1 MSDRA
6 TQPPEKENGSRDP
19 GRETPVPLANRH
31 PPIWWATRRFQF
43 NLDALREILNDI
55 LPTFGELDDK
65 HFGANALVAIR
76 DLPEDKRA
84 DLQRYIDE
92 RIAEARAGDPPAV
105 VEPDSG
111 EEDPAPGDGS
121 TIQINFD
128 LARIEEIFGGDRHFL
143 AAFFQEV
150 EHLATGPRRVT
161 IMHNSLL
168 TMAIGAFEVL
178 IASIA
183 TQFYVKHPGAL
194 DSDEKVF
201 SFEELRKLQDVD
213 DAADDIIS
221 RRITDLMYGDLDSW
235 SEWFSENAQQDISEL
250 AMDFDVVSEAFQRR
264 HVVLHNGGLASRQ
277 YLSKTGNSL
286 VQVGDRLPVNGEYLN
301 AVFDQLDTLG
311 TSLGILAE
319 GTWSQENRDFVAET
333 LLLRRCF
340 ELMMESRWEA
350 AQTLA
355 ALGQGLK
362 CKSVTKS
369 SLQCNEW
376 LCRAER
382 FGYESVREV
391 VTNGFDTSDMAPRFE
406 LARKILIEDI
416 DGALASIPELIASQE
431 ITRGELEAWPILRT
445 VREHADYTQLL
456 ASIDNDGSD

>member
-1 MSDRA
+1 M
-6 TQPPEKENGSRDP
+6 PK
-19 GRETPVPLANRH
+19 L
-31 PPIWWATRRFQF
+31 
-43 NLDALREILNDI
+43 
-55 LPTFGELDDK
+55 GELDEK
-65 HFGANALVAIR
+65 HFGVNALAAIK

-105 VEPDSG
+105 VEPHEG
-111 EEDPAPGDGS
+111 EQDDPPPGDDS
-121 TIQINFD
+121 TLQINFD

-143 AAFFQEV
+143 GAFMQEV

-201 SFEELRKLQDVD
+201 SFEELRKFEDVD

-235 SEWFSENAQQDISEL
+235 SEWFSDNAQQDISEL
-250 AMDFDVVSEAFQRR
+250 AMDVDVVSEAFQRR

-277 YLSKTGNSL
+277 YLDKTGDSS
-286 VQVGDRLPVNGEYLN
+286 VQVGDRLPVSGEYLN
-301 AVFDQLDTLG
+301 AIFDQLDTLG
-311 TSLGILAE
+311 TSIGVLAE
-319 GTWSQENRDFVAET
+319 GTWSQDSRDFVANS

-350 AQTLA
+350 AQKLA
-355 ALGQGLK
+355 ALGQRLN
-362 CKSVTKS
+362 CQSVTKS

-382 FGYESVREV
+382 FGYESVREA
-391 VTNGFDTSDMAPRFE
+391 VTNGFDTSDMAARFE

-416 DGALASIPELIASQE
+416 DGAIASIPELIASKE
-431 ITRGELEAWPILRT
+431 ITRGELEAWPILRK
-445 VREHADYTQLL
+445 VREHDNYAQLL
-456 ASIDNDGSD
+456 ASIDNGESD